1 MTFTQA
7 NKERLAK
14 LTDRAIEAFH
24 AQYKGNT
31 RDFMYHYEVSE
42 NGDVYCVHHFS
53 AKMGGYKRS
62 LVEVDMMSRD
72 LALLS
77 YFLQDIIDKQLK
89 NKK

>member
-14 LTDRAIEAFH
+14 LTNKAIDAWQ
-24 AQYKGNT
+24 AQCK
-31 RDFMYHYEVSE
+31 RDFRYHYEVSA
-42 NGDVYCVHHFS
+42 NGDVYCVHHLP
-53 AKMGGYKRS
+53 AKMGGYMRS

-77 YFLQDIIDKQLK
+77 SFLQDIIDKQF
-89 NKK
+89 KK